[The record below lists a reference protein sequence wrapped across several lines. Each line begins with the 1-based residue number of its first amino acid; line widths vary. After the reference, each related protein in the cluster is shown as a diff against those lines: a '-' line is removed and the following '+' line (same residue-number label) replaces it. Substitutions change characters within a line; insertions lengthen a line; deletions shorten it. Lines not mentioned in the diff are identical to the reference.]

1 MFQGQV
7 LTPSGW
13 RTPAVGE
20 EIACMGGSQ
29 KVTWQKI
36 EKIESAEVD
45 LVTVRSNC
53 LSYAISL
60 DHELLVHKASPLNPL
75 AMVTGESVYSAC
87 QHKDNRLRFHHLTH
101 AYPEQSVNN
110 PLSAIQDFALEH
122 LDGECLHAIPEK
134 NLSIFR
140 RYLDYRL
147 VYPQAYLRT
156 EKRAEC
162 YRMCHMAAIALL
174 VLLFPKMRGH
184 DGMKRPKQN
193 TLARC
198 YQTQAV
204 DLLQVACFFA
214 GMTATV
220 VNNAVK
226 LYLHSKRGRL
236 PFKPEIT
243 RASKVVLERGRAFD
257 IDVVH
262 PLVRHEGKIVIL

>member
-1 MFQGQV
+1 MFKGQV

-13 RTPAVGE
+13 RTPVVGE
-20 EIACMGGSQ
+20 EIACMGGNQ

-36 EKIESAEVD
+36 NKVEISESE

-53 LSYAISL
+53 LGYSISL
-60 DHELLVHKASPLNPL
+60 DHEFLVHKASPLNPL
-75 AMVTGESVYSAC
+75 VSVTGEDVYNVC
-87 QHKDNRLRFHHLTH
+87 QLKDNRLRFHHLTH
-101 AYPEQSVNN
+101 AYPEQATCN
-110 PLSAIQDFALEH
+110 PVSAIQDFALEH

-156 EKRAEC
+156 EKRTEC

-214 GMTATV
+214 GLTATV
-220 VNNAVK
+220 VKNAVK

-243 RASKVVLERGRAFD
+243 KASSVVLERDQAFD
-257 IDVVH
+257 IDVKH
-262 PLVRHEGKIVIL
+262 PLVRYEKKIVIL